1 MKSIDYELLIRR
13 AANRL
18 GIDIHRY
25 RPAESLQGLLAMM
38 LRYHE
43 VDILL
48 DVGANIG
55 QFVKAIR
62 GAGFRRRVVSFE
74 PLKDAHAQL
83 VAESRSDPDWLVA
96 ERVAIGAE
104 EGEVVINVAG
114 NSFSSSVLNMLPVH
128 ENAAPG
134 SSLVGTERAMLA
146 PLDVAA
152 RDYVQED
159 DTVFIKIDTQ
169 GYEEHVL
176 QGASEILGQAVG
188 LHVELSFVPLYEGQP
203 LFHEMVERIR
213 EDGFCLW
220 GIWPGIH
227 DPESGRMLQV
237 DATFFRD

>member
-1 MKSIDYELLIRR
+1 MDYELLIRR
-13 AANRL
+13 TANRL

-25 RPAESLQGLLAMM
+25 RPEESLQGLLAMM

-43 VDILL
+43 VDVLL

-55 QFVKAIR
+55 QFAKAIR
-62 GAGFRRRVVSFE
+62 EAGFQRRVVSFE
-74 PLKDAHAQL
+74 PLGDAHVRL
-83 VAESRSDPDWLVA
+83 VAESRSDPHWLVA

-104 EGEVVINVAG
+104 EGEVVMNIAG
-114 NSFSSSVLNMLPVH
+114 NSFSSSILSMLPAH
-128 ENAAPG
+128 EAAAPG
-134 SSLVGTERAMLA
+134 SSQVGTERAMLM

-152 RDYVQED
+152 QDYVQGD

-169 GYEEHVL
+169 GYEKHVL
-176 QGASEILGQAVG
+176 DGASEILGQAAG
-188 LHVELSFVPLYEGQP
+188 LHVELSFVPLYQDQP
-203 LFHEMVERIR
+203 LFHEMVNRLR

-227 DPESGRMLQV
+227 DPGSGRMLQV